1 MYLLFAIIVLIS
13 VLLIWFSPV
22 QNFMN
27 KCNQL
32 EVIKIDSGV
41 PGPCLGIIAGIHGNE
56 TAGPITLMR
65 MIKSHDPL
73 LKPKRGKII
82 IIPRANQCGLDQRI
96 RWNPSGNIKELFRY
110 DLNRKF
116 NEYGGTNEK
125 SDEITKIFR
134 SCDLIL
140 DFHEG
145 WGWYAQTKN
154 SLGPTS
160 LGSTIFGTSQ
170 PIATRVA
177 RTAVAKINEEI
188 DPRKRFVQLFDESCE
203 IPSTLSC
210 YCEKSGKAHIV
221 IETSGQNDIQPL
233 AVRAEQIKK
242 VIAVAKQELGM

>member
-1 MYLLFAIIVLIS
+1 
-13 VLLIWFSPV
+13 
-22 QNFMN
+22 MN

-32 EVIKIDSGV
+32 EVVKIDSGV
-41 PGPCLGIIAGIHGNE
+41 PGPCIGIITGVHGNE

-65 MIKSHDPL
+65 LIKSHDPL
-73 LKPKRGKII
+73 LRPKRGKII
-82 IIPRANQCGLDQRI
+82 IIPKANQCGLNQRM
-96 RWNPSGNIKELFRY
+96 RWNPSGKIKDLFRY

-125 SDEITKIFR
+125 SDEITKVFQ

-145 WGWYAQTKN
+145 WGWYVQTKD

-177 RTAVAKINEEI
+177 RKAVAKINEEI
-188 DPRKRFVQLFDESCE
+188 DPKKRFVQIIGKSCE

-210 YCEKSGKAHIV
+210 YCEKAGKAQLV

-233 AVRAEQIKK
+233 IVRAEQIKK
-242 VIAVAKQELGM
+242 VIAVAKQELGI